1 VRLISHLVCRL
12 AVVSLLVVASD
23 TQEPAAV
30 TISSGGPPDSQS
42 VTQQE
47 IPTFK
52 ASTRLVSVEVVARDH
67 KGQAVPGLTAGD
79 FQVFEQIAPKR
90 EQHPQKISAFRAT
103 SVHEIAA
110 QDAGKP
116 QMAPG
121 VYTNLITM
129 NKVPVPPTILLVDG
143 LNTDR
148 VSQMQVHQQML
159 RMLASIPDNVPIAVF
174 LLGRRLRMV
183 QNFTT
188 DPKLLKSALD
198 SARSAEH
205 DDSTE
210 VDPRDD
216 PDAMSAILEDNP
228 TSRGAGPMLDAVRRF
243 EQETYS
249 FQLDIRV
256 QETLDALEGIARYV
270 AGYPGRK
277 NLLWISSSFPI
288 LFLPDPDTQLP
299 MRAYGKDIAGVAS
312 ALADAKV
319 AVYPVDPG
327 GLQVS
332 SVFTAGS
339 RVRRN
344 VTGTLSRDATSRF
357 DRQESMQALADQTGG
372 KICVSDNDLGDC
384 VKKATDDSSFFYEI
398 AYYPNSGD
406 WHGEFHRIIVKSTRP
421 GIHLTYRQ
429 GYYAR
434 GLDEET
440 NPKSAAEEL
449 QRAACLDVLTSTS
462 VLMVAKAFPE
472 PGKLKYFVAIEP
484 STITFM
490 PQSDGTQHVLLKVAL
505 CSFDKTGKPLRY
517 LQDTIDET
525 LTEKEYAEA
534 KAQHGF
540 ARVVSLLPTP
550 GVAVVRVLIK
560 DVATGRMG
568 SVNIPN
574 VETAAAATSPAATAP
589 GTPLPH

>member
-1 VRLISHLVCRL
+1 VRLTSHLVCKL
-12 AVVSLLVVASD
+12 AVVSLLVVASNA
-23 TQEPAAV
+23 QAPA
-30 TISSGGPPDSQS
+30 TPPNSSGAPPDSQS

-52 ASTRLVSVEVVARDH
+52 ASTRLVTVEVVARDH
-67 KGQAVPGLTAGD
+67 KGQAVPGLTASD

-90 EQHPQKISAFRAT
+90 DQHPQKISAFRAT
-103 SVHEIAA
+103 SVREIAA

-116 QMAPG
+116 PMAPG

-148 VSQMQVHQQML
+148 VSQMQVHQQMI

-188 DPKLLKSALD
+188 DPKLLQSALEK
-198 SARSAEH
+198 ARTAEH
-205 DDSTE
+205 DNSTE

-228 TSRGAGPMLDAVRRF
+228 TDHGPGPALDAIRRF

-249 FQLDIRV
+249 FQLDLRV

-270 AGYPGRK
+270 SGYPGRK

-288 LFLPDPDTQLP
+288 VFTPDPDTQLP
-299 MRAYGKDIAGVAS
+299 MHAYGKDIAGVAA

-327 GLQVS
+327 GLQGS
-332 SVFTAGS
+332 SLYGAGT
-339 RVRRN
+339 RQRRD
-344 VTGTLSRDATSRF
+344 VTGTLTREMASRDN
-357 DRQESMQALADQTGG
+357 RQESMHSLADQTGG
-372 KICVSDNDLGDC
+372 IICVSDNDLGDC
-384 VKKATDDSSFFYEI
+384 VKKAMDDSSFFYEI
-398 AYYPNSGD
+398 AYYPDSGD
-406 WHGEFHRIIVKSTRP
+406 WKGEFHRIIVKSTRP
-421 GIHLTYRQ
+421 GIHLAYRQ

-434 GLDEET
+434 GPEEA
-440 NPKSAAEEL
+440 NPKSADEEL
-449 QRAACLDVLTSTS
+449 QRAACQDVLPSTS
-462 VLMVAKAFPE
+462 VLIVAKAFPE
-472 PGKLKYFVAIEP
+472 PGKLNYFVAIDP
-484 STITFM
+484 STITFT
-490 PQSDGTQHVLLKVAL
+490 PQSDGTQHIVLKAAL

-517 LQDTIDET
+517 LQDTIDERFT
-525 LTEKEYAEA
+525 DKQYAETQA
-534 KAQHGF
+534 RHGF
-540 ARVVSLLPTP
+540 ARVVSMQPTP

-560 DVATGRMG
+560 DVPTGRMG

-574 VETAAAATSPAATAP
+574 VETAAAATAPAATAP
-589 GTPLPH
+589 GTPPPQ